1 MDLDMAF
8 HLIAKSVVTE
18 NIPGYDISV
27 EESRP
32 CVCVCVAY
40 IMQQSYWMGP
50 LLCGRHKATE
60 PNTCI
65 NEID

>member
-32 CVCVCVAY
+32 CVCVCVCCVHHAAELLDGT
-40 IMQQSYWMGP
+40 IALWKAQSY
-50 LLCGRHKATE
+50 LAKYLHK
-60 PNTCI
+60 
-65 NEID
+65 